1 MIRLNQI
8 QEQQQDYLAKTA
20 ALIEFKHL
28 IRKPTVNAVEIV
40 EVLEKDTSLVA
51 ELLRKS
57 NSPIYGLVKKVKTIQ
72 QAIAVIGLD
81 QVAQIFTLDTVQK
94 MLLPEVPSGQAQE
107 LWKHSVAVAVATRHL
122 ASLTI
127 KKRYWEEYFL
137 AGLLH
142 DIGKF
147 IIIKHL
153 PDVNMAI
160 EREMRMNPGMRQ
172 LVAEQSVMSMTH
184 QEIGAFF
191 TEMWNFPDYL
201 VSSIRH
207 HHFFEL
213 AKSDKAIVAAV
224 TAGNNIAKAMMIG
237 DSGNKYVEPLPRWV
251 WQLLGIQPKD
261 FDMVV
266 RMVYR
271 QYNGVMNMFDF

>member
-1 MIRLNQI
+1 MNRLNLI
-8 QEQQQDYLAKTA
+8 HQEQQDYLAKTA

-40 EVLEKDTSLVA
+40 ECLEKDTSLVA

-57 NSPIYGLVKKVKTIQ
+57 NAPVYGLVKKVKTIQ

-81 QVAQIFTLDTVQK
+81 QVTQIFTMDIMQK
-94 MLLPEVPSGQAQE
+94 VLFPERPTQQCQD
-107 LWKHSVAVAVATRHL
+107 LWKHSVAVAVASRYL

-142 DIGKF
+142 DVGKF
-147 IIIKHL
+147 ILIKHL
-153 PDVNMAI
+153 PDINSAI
-160 EREMRMNPGMRQ
+160 EREMDRNPEMRL
-172 LVAEQSVMSMTH
+172 LVAENNVMSMTH
-184 QEIGAFF
+184 QEVGAFF
-191 TEMWNFPDYL
+191 AEQWNFPDYL
-201 VSSIRH
+201 VSAIRH

-213 AKSDKAIVAAV
+213 ARSDKQVVAAI

-237 DSGNKYVEPLPRWV
+237 ESGNRYVEPLPRWV
-251 WQLLGIQPKD
+251 WQMLGISPKD

-271 QYNGVMNMFDF
+271 QFNGVMNMFEY

>member
-1 MIRLNQI
+1 MNRLNRI
-8 QEQQQDYLAKTA
+8 HEEQQDYLAKTA

-40 EVLEKDTSLVA
+40 ECLEKDTSMVA

-57 NSPIYGLVKKVKTIQ
+57 NAPIYGLVKKVKNIQ

-81 QVAQIFTLDTVQK
+81 RVTQIFTMDIMQK
-94 MLLPEVPSGQAQE
+94 VLFPDRPTEQCQNI
-107 LWKHSVAVAVATRHL
+107 WKHSVAVAVASRYL
-122 ASLTI
+122 ASLTV

-142 DIGKF
+142 DLGKF

-153 PDVNMAI
+153 PDINDSIQRVLY
-160 EREMRMNPGMRQ
+160 RNPGMRL
-172 LVAEQSVMSMTH
+172 LVAENEVMSMTH
-184 QEIGAFF
+184 QEVGAFF
-191 TEMWNFPDYL
+191 AEKWNFPDYL
-201 VSSIRH
+201 VSAIRH

-213 AKSDKAIVAAV
+213 AKSDKPVVAAM

-251 WQLLGIQPKD
+251 WQMLGITNRD
-261 FDMVV
+261 FDMVI

-271 QYNGVMNMFDF
+271 QYNGVMNVFEV